1 MGFGAISRRRGFT
14 IFIRRDCAEFLVTP
28 QDVYDRL
35 MLADGQLTMADIL
48 IGTPEDIAREQ
59 PAETATRQAVNDYLT
74 LFEVQNKSK
83 YEKILDE
90 SRPEESHFLQA
101 YIWDQNPDFCCK
113 MSRNGAFNTFTHK
126 DKVTWLRGLNRK
138 LLGKEKFIG
147 HSWPVT
153 PELAAAM
160 GVPALQQQYKHAYTC
175 MEIYAYMYMC
185 ILRKA

>member
-90 SRPEESHFLQA
+90 SRQ
-101 YIWDQNPDFCCK
+101 
-113 MSRNGAFNTFTHK
+113 
-126 DKVTWLRGLNRK
+126 
-138 LLGKEKFIG
+138 IG
-147 HSWPVT
+147 RASCRERV
-153 PELAAAM
+153 
-160 GVPALQQQYKHAYTC
+160 
-175 MEIYAYMYMC
+175 
-185 ILRKA
+185 

>member
-1 MGFGAISRRRGFT
+1 
-14 IFIRRDCAEFLVTP
+14 
-28 QDVYDRL
+28 

-90 SRPEESHFLQA
+90 PRPEESHFLQA
-101 YIWDQNPDFCCK
+101 YILDQNPDFCCK

-138 LLGKEKFIG
+138 LLGRRN
-147 HSWPVT
+147 S
-153 PELAAAM
+153 LAIR
-160 GVPALQQQYKHAYTC
+160 GQSRQNLQRPWVFQRFSSNINMHIHVWKYMHTCTCAY
-175 MEIYAYMYMC
+175 
-185 ILRKA
+185 